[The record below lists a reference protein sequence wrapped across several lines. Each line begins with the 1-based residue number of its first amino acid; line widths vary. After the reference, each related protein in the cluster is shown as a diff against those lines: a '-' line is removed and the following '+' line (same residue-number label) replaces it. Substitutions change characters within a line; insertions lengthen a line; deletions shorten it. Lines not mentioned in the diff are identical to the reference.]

1 MSSNKSFSTETSER
15 YSRALFEVATEANE
29 IDKVETDIKNFQIL
43 FNSSFEVKKR
53 LFEYLL
59 DNFIDIKNYY
69 YKNCSEE
76 KIYNKTTNYCLKSKE
91 ISENIL
97 MLPVHEKIEISDQ
110 KIIIKYILSFFNQK
124 IKN

>member
-1 MSSNKSFSTETSER
+1 MK
-15 YSRALFEVATEANE
+15 A
-29 IDKVETDIKNFQIL
+29 IDKLKFPQTEFINSNSFLEFPIIC
-43 FNSSFEVKKR
+43 SSFEVKKR